1 MSGRLTITSPNED
14 DSRTLDLEDQPVSLG
29 RASANSLS
37 YPDESKL
44 SRNHAVFE
52 PEGDGWILR
61 DLDSR
66 NGTFVNGERV
76 EGQRALAAGDEITAS
91 GLTIAYDEVDPTG
104 SVIFDTQALTPLS
117 EATQFMRLD
126 AILQTTIL
134 LVKDKP
140 ETSTRWTGPALAL
153 LRAGRELATPRPLNE
168 LFEVIL
174 KLATDAVSAER
185 GVLLTLEQGDLRVKA
200 RQGDDFR
207 ISKSVRDQV
216 MDDRMSL
223 IIKDI
228 MVDPNWQA
236 HESIVSQGIRSLM
249 AVPLQ
254 TDDEAIGMLYLDSG
268 TSGEFTSEDLELLTV
283 MANIAAIRIEHERL
297 AVVEQRKK
305 LLESELEQAGD
316 IQRQCLPEGPPDF
329 EGFDIAGYGLPCR
342 GVGGDYYGYFPLK
355 DGRLCVVIADVAG
368 KGMPA
373 ALLVMNLQARIQIL
387 AQELTDPAQI
397 AARLNVSMNSV
408 CPMGKFVTC
417 FVCAVDSESGA
428 VTYCNAGHERPLLV
442 RKSGKVDELAEG
454 GAVIGIFEQL
464 DYASG
469 QAVMDSGDSLVLF
482 TDGVSEAMDPNSNE
496 LGVDRLGG
504 LFKGRN
510 GASASAMVERVN
522 GAVQLWQSGESAHDD
537 FTMVTVVRA

>member
-1 MSGRLTITSPNED
+1 MNGRLTITRPEED
-14 DSRTLDLEDQPVSLG
+14 EPRIVDLEDQPVSLG

-37 YPDESKL
+37 YPDEAKL

-52 PEGDGWILR
+52 PENGDWILR

-66 NGTFVNGERV
+66 NGTFVNGERL
-76 EGQRALAAGDEITAS
+76 EGKRTLAVDDAITAS
-91 GLTIAYDEVDPTG
+91 GLTITYNQVDPTA

-126 AILQTTIL
+126 SILQTTIRPAE
-134 LVKDKP
+134 DKP
-140 ETSTRWTGPALAL
+140 EASTRWTGPALAL
-153 LRAGRELATPRPLNE
+153 LKAGRELATPRPLNE

-216 MDDRMSL
+216 MDERMSL

-254 TDDEAIGMLYLDSG
+254 TDDAAIGMLYLDSG

-297 AVVEQRKK
+297 AVVEQRKQ
-305 LLESELEQAGD
+305 LLENELEQAGD
-316 IQRQCLPEGPPDF
+316 IQRQCFPEGPPNF

-355 DGRLCVVIADVAG
+355 DGRLCLVIADVAG

-373 ALLVMNLQARIQIL
+373 ALLVMNLQARIQVL
-387 AQELTDPAQI
+387 SQELTDPAEI
-397 AARLNVSMNSV
+397 AARLNTSMNSV
-408 CPMGKFVTC
+408 CPMGRFVTC
-417 FVCAVDSESGA
+417 FVCAVDSETGE

-442 RKSGKVDELAEG
+442 RTSGKVDELAEG
-454 GAVIGIFEQL
+454 GAVIGIFEEME
-464 DYASG
+464 YARG
-469 QAVMDSGDSLVLF
+469 QATMDSGDTLVLF
-482 TDGVSEAMDPNSNE
+482 TDGVSEAMAPNRDE
-496 LGVDRLGG
+496 FGVKRLGG

-510 GASASAMVERVN
+510 GASAGAMVERVN
-522 GAVQLWQSGESAHDD
+522 GAVQLWLAGESAHDD
-537 FTMVTVVRA
+537 FTMVTVVRV